1 MTIQAKKKL
10 LFWRSSMDLL
20 ILEYQMQWYTCVYI
34 FFKYTFNLQKHMDVF
49 TSWGLKSVTL
59 KNAPSSKNYVFN
71 QKANLNY
78 FKPKTATYNDGQQN
92 ESNHFKIVDNTLKQS
107 AYLGRLENNFTVLR
121 DQKTQNAESHSNII
135 SWKYN

>member
-1 MTIQAKKKL
+1 M
-10 LFWRSSMDLL
+10 S
-20 ILEYQMQWYTCVYI
+20 Y
-34 FFKYTFNLQKHMDVF
+34 
-49 TSWGLKSVTL
+49 
-59 KNAPSSKNYVFN
+59 FN